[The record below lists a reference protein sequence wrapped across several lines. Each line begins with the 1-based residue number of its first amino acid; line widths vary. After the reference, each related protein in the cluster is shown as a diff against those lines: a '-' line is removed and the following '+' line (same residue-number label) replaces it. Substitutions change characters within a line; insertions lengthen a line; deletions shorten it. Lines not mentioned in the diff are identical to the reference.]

1 VSSPSHEANGHVT
14 DTEIAAYLDRTL
26 TPYERDRVEDHLAG
40 CPDCRQQLLETKEL
54 LERVRRPRKL
64 LIGGALAAAAA
75 VVFLVARPNPD
86 VIDHHT
92 LMRSDGAAAPLVAYG
107 PLGTTAGAGLQFVWS
122 AAPGSESYRLSV
134 NRMNGQA
141 VWSSS
146 GTDTVARLPG
156 SVVLRPNERYYWVV
170 DALLSD
176 GTTRSTGLREFGV
189 AR

>member
-1 VSSPSHEANGHVT
+1 VSSQSNETNGHVT

-26 TPYERDRVEDHLAG
+26 TTAERDRVEDHLAA

-54 LERVRRPRKL
+54 LERVRRPRNL
-64 LIGGALAAAAA
+64 LISGALAAAAV
-75 VVFLVARPNPD
+75 VVFFVVRADSDRTEG
-86 VIDHHT
+86 T

-107 PLGTTAGAGLQFVWS
+107 PLGTTASAGLRFVWS
-122 AAPGSESYRLSV
+122 AAPARESYRLSV
-134 NRMNGQA
+134 SRIDGQA

-146 GTDTVARLPG
+146 GTDTVATLPS

-170 DALLSD
+170 DALIND